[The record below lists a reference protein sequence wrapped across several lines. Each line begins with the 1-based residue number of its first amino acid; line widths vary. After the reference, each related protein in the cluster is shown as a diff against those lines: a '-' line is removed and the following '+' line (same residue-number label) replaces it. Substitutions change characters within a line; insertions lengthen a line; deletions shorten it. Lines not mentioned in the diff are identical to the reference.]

1 MDFIQQ
7 CLQPETNI
15 VLVHHF
21 QASFN
26 SGHLAFQV
34 GHLSGTKME
43 IANNAQCT
51 LGYDMVVVEVLS
63 GLQSFETLVEE
74 RVLKF

>member
-7 CLQPETNI
+7 CLQPETDI

-26 SGHLAFQV
+26 TGHLTFQV
-34 GHLSGTKME
+34 GHLPGTEME

-51 LGYDMVVVEVLS
+51 LGYDVEVVEAFKV
-63 GLQSFETLVEE
+63 FETLVEG

>member
-1 MDFIQQ
+1 MFVFHHCFYSSVYRPYGLYFIQQ

-26 SGHLAFQV
+26 TGHLTFQV
-34 GHLSGTKME
+34 GHLPGTEME
-43 IANNAQCT
+43 IANNVQYIVGW
-51 LGYDMVVVEVLS
+51 L
-63 GLQSFETLVEE
+63 
-74 RVLKF
+74 